1 MVWQRRRDS
10 GLGNG
15 SGERRWCG
23 PSSDGDGREVTTPTH
38 VRPYMHMPVSLH
50 DGPPHEYYHPIHLL
64 QHRYA
69 LLLNNYGQYTSVFSV
84 PHHQHIAATMPTSS
98 SKRQSVAARQ
108 HTADTTIDTHHYHIE
123 QVIGRF

>member
-1 MVWQRRRDS
+1 MGLLVLWMSVLKPYMAWQLAWRLRVTRRLTRSMVWQRRRDS

-23 PSSDGDGREVTTPTH
+23 PSSDGDEREVTTPTH

-69 LLLNNYGQYTSVFSV
+69 LLLNNYGQYTSVFTV
-84 PHHQHIAATMPTSS
+84 PHHQRHAL
-98 SKRQSVAARQ
+98 
-108 HTADTTIDTHHYHIE
+108 D
-123 QVIGRF
+123 